1 MHLTRGLKAAGKES
15 GQIVVIL
22 ALLLPLLM
30 LFTGFAIDFG
40 FAFLAKAE
48 LAKGCDGAN
57 LETMLNYG
65 LGPTKAKAVGQ
76 SVFALNYKG
85 DPIFNAS
92 PPTASFT
99 FSTDGSGNPICSCTA
114 TAKIHT
120 FFIRLMGISTLNVSD
135 VSQATRPPVILSLV
149 LDRTGSMNGNGGA
162 AALPGAVSDFDQYF
176 IQGTDELG
184 QVSFAWSGTNDV
196 PMTKTFIAPIDASVN
211 RMTFTDGT
219 YSMSGLQD
227 GYTQITG
234 VVSPPA
240 NTVKVVVFF
249 TDGWDNTIQASLP
262 SPTASNKVLV
272 EFGGDAATTGFDE
285 GDYLT
290 FIDPN
295 NVGLNNGQ
303 GNGNGFYGANASPNT
318 TVTCEDGGNGFRPYS
333 SMQYCNGAKKFTP
346 ILGSA
351 DPLGAS
357 PVSINRIN
365 ITQDAEYS
373 TIQFAETMRAQG
385 ITVYS
390 IGLGNDIDQ
399 TYLQEIANDPASP
412 TYNASEPTGLAL
424 FAPRATDLNSAFQ
437 TVAEK
442 ILLRLTQ

>member
-1 MHLTRGLKAAGKES
+1 MHSTRGLKAAGKES

-40 FAFLAKAE
+40 FGFLAKSE
-48 LAKGCDGAN
+48 LAKGCDAAN

-65 LGPTKAKAVGQ
+65 LGPTKATAVGQ

-99 FSTDGSGNPICSCTA
+99 FSTDASGNPICSCTA
-114 TAKIHT
+114 TAKIQT

-162 AALPGAVSDFDQYF
+162 RALPGAVSDFDQYF

-196 PMTKTFIAPIDASVN
+196 PMTKRFLSPIDTSLSM
-211 RMTFTDGT
+211 MTFADGT
-219 YSMSGLQD
+219 YSMSGLQG
-227 GYTQITG
+227 GYTQITN
-234 VVSPPA
+234 VASPPPNA
-240 NTVKVVVFF
+240 VKVVVFF
-249 TDGWDNTIQASLP
+249 TDGWDNTIQAWLP

-272 EFGGDAATTGFDE
+272 EFGGDAATTAGFDE
-285 GDYLT
+285 GDYLA
-290 FIDPN
+290 FINPN
-295 NVGLNNGQ
+295 NVQQNS
-303 GNGNGFYGANASPNT
+303 GNGFYGQSPANPT
-318 TVTCEDGGNGFRPYS
+318 TVATCQAGGGRGYPSDS
-333 SMQYCNGAKKFTP
+333 SMQNCNGANKFTP
-346 ILGSA
+346 ILGST
-351 DPLGAS
+351 DPLGTS
-357 PVSINRIN
+357 PVSIDRIN

-390 IGLGNDIDQ
+390 VGLGNDIDG

-424 FAPRATDLNSAFQ
+424 FAPQATDLNSAFQ